1 MDSPRKAPGESLTQ
15 NMEERFLA
23 LVRLAIKYNVTE
35 IYFSNSY
42 YYSEIEMK
50 MDGIYRKVKPKLEDG
65 QMIGYLKRLAGLDA
79 EYTDRQTAVFAEDID
94 GVLRYFRFTSFLYHG
109 YPRAILEILP

>member
-1 MDSPRKAPGESLTQ
+1 
-15 NMEERFLA
+15 MEERFLA
-23 LVRLAIKYNVTE
+23 LIRLAIKYNVTE

-50 MDGIYRKVKPKLEDG
+50 VDGIYRKAKPKLVDG

-79 EYTDRQTAVFAEDID
+79 EDTERQTAVFAEDID
-94 GVLRYFRFTSFLYHG
+94 GMLRYFRFTSFLYHG
-109 YPRAILEILP
+109 YPRAILEMLP